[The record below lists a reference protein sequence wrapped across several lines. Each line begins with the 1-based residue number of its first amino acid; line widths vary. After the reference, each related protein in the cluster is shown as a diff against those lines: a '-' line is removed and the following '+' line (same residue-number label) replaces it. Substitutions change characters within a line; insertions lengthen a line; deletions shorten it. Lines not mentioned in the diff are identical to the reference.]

1 MASTMRIPTEFT
13 AIDKFSS
20 VVQKMTSGVNGF
32 SKTTTSAV
40 QRVNS
45 KVNGMFNSLDSISQI
60 AIGGGV
66 SAGFLIAGKAVMD
79 YEDALASL
87 EAVTGEKASKFKAQI
102 ESIAKTT
109 GKSAIDVAGSFEIIG
124 SAMSQYLSDPKS
136 LGQISE
142 AGIVLSKA
150 AKMELEPALES
161 LTSAMNQFNLGSEKA
176 MDTVNRLT
184 AGEIVGSVSTAK
196 ATEQL
201 SKFGA
206 VANSVNVSLPESVAL
221 IQTLGKKFTGSMQ
234 SEIGTA
240 AKNLLLIMD
249 ASSTASKGASYS
261 LEKNGVSTKILMDRS
276 ISLGARLKELS
287 KIKKDGAAMSL
298 VFGKENSAAGNVIF
312 DQLDTYVKWEEQIRK
327 TNKAQEQARVN
338 SATLSKTIEFMKNSF
353 INSIVS
359 GEKNNTVLDKLKKI
373 TRFVADNMQ
382 SIIGI
387 VGGVIA
393 VFAVFKTIVTI
404 IKIATGIQ
412 AAYNAVM
419 LWYDSVA
426 LTAALTGSSFAAVI
440 WATVWPILAVIAAIG
455 AIIAIFYYWDE
466 IVAWFSKQWETFTNW
481 IGTLW
486 DGLVSWFQNFSF
498 VDFFMQI
505 GQSIIDF
512 MLLPLRGVMELMSKI
527 PGKIGEMAKGGLAE
541 LDKINITQALE
552 SPEGKQAKAT
562 ANASVNGKVAID
574 VSAKGGATAEA
585 KSSFSGGIPV
595 MVTPTQGAFGK

>member
-1 MASTMRIPTEFT
+1 MRIPTEFT

-298 VFGKENSAAGNVIF
+298 VFGKDNAAAGNVIF

-393 VFAVFKTIVTI
+393 VFAGFKTIVTI
-404 IKIATGIQ
+404 IQIATGIQ

-419 LWYDSVA
+419 LWYSSVA
-426 LTAALTGSSFAAVI
+426 VTAALTGASFAAVI
-440 WATVWPILAVIAAIG
+440 WAAVWPILAVIAAIG